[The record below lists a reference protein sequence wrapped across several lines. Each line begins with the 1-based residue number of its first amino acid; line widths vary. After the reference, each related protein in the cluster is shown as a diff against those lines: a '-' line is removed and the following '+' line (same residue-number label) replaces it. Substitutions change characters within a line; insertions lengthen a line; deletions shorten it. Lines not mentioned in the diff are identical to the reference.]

1 MLKKFIKQH
10 QTLLFMESRVG
21 QNIKSEQTFVPESTG
36 LRK

>member
-21 QNIKSEQTFVPESTG
+21 QNIKSKQTFVPESTG